1 MADAGCGENNS
12 ALPTMMAIDAAA
24 ATGVRQSQRRT
35 RGAAEV
41 LEIPIEPAVR
51 TVSVALPVR
60 TRTMARSTKASTRSG
75 VSCN

>member
-1 MADAGCGENNS
+1 
-12 ALPTMMAIDAAA
+12 MMAIDAAA
-24 ATGVRQSQRRT
+24 ATGVRQFQRRT

-51 TVSVALPVR
+51 TVSVALALR
-60 TRTMARSTKASTRSG
+60 TRITARSIKASTRSG